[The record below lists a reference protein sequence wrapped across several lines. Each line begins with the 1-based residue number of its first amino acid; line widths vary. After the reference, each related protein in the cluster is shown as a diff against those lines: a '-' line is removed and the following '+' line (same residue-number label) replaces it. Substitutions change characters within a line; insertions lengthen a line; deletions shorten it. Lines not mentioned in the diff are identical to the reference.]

1 MTRGLHATFVALWL
15 GAFALP
21 AAAAVTIEVNL
32 PRDQI
37 RIETVD
43 GVVQVHVAADRFEPL
58 ADAGWP
64 ALPFRVVAVL
74 LPQGTDVAS
83 FTVNSR
89 GDLAIAAAPN
99 FAAAGRAVSVDGA
112 AATSSPPVAPAAS
125 GGVFPGERARLL
137 GVGTLHGYTI
147 ASFAVFP
154 LRVANGELVWSE
166 RLELRVETNASTRP
180 TVTLERRRSDVRER
194 ARAEIVSLV
203 ENPQALDAYVFND
216 VEVAKRRGGFQAT
229 PFPSL
234 EGSPVDYLIVT
245 PDSLATAYQALA
257 DFKTKKGVPTVV
269 RTMEWIRANTRNG
282 ADPQETIR
290 NFVIEAYAK
299 WGITYLLLGGDTE
312 QVPARFAWSGF
323 YDGGRSLPADMYFG
337 CLDGDWNSEHDSVF
351 GEELPAGNDW
361 PDLYAEVY
369 VGRLPTRSV
378 AEVSLMTSK
387 IIAYETPSV
396 AAYTNSVLF
405 LAEVLFPM
413 NWSPPQAVTLN
424 GADLTEPVYLDN
436 PLLQSPGMSVT
447 RMYETSDLFPGSVPE
462 NKTAAMAALNAG
474 YNHVIH
480 VGHGFRFTMSVGTAS
495 IQNSDADLLVNG
507 NKLSCLY
514 FLNCSGVA
522 YDYPCLA
529 EHFLRN
535 PNGGA
540 ISAVGANESAF
551 PNASANYMDEYYHL
565 LFTQNVYHAG
575 ETFARSR
582 LPRTALAILGDNIDL
597 WTHYIYSLLADPEL
611 PMWNG
616 SAATIA
622 VTHTGSVNKGQN
634 SILVTV
640 TSGGNPVSGAKV
652 CLSKGEEDYE
662 IGLTNGLGQA
672 TIPFRAET
680 NGVIDVAV
688 TGRNLRRYSGTINVG
703 GTGAYLAITAITID
717 DDGAGGTS
725 GNGNGVIDGGETVD
739 LHITVRNNGTAAT
752 AGIVD
757 AVLRSS
763 DPGVVL
769 VDTTATAGGA
779 VGASQSVLLTGG
791 MRVAFDETL
800 ADEHAVPFKLAIKD
814 NGVITWNDSFN
825 KEVHVPIMGK
835 VRLRIDDTVTG
846 NGNGIVEAGEQFKL
860 FVDMKNFGTGS
871 FPGGITIISDIDAA
885 FGFSDSVD
893 TYGVIP
899 SMSSGENQS
908 GFVLTEN
915 SVSAAHRLGFFI
927 ADTFGRVYADT
938 LELRPPLPPSSL
950 VINPSLGSDRLQLTW
965 AQSTS
970 LDRAHYRVYRATA
983 PGGPFTLATTDPV
996 AHALFVD
1003 VGLAPN
1009 TIYYYRGTTLDAAGN
1024 ESAVSATVSG
1034 STNPKQLV
1042 GWPQPLA
1049 LETAA
1054 SVAVGDLNGDGDL
1067 EVVVVANKVYAWHH
1081 DGAELVDG
1089 DGDPQTWGVISSLGG
1104 ASWVSHPALGRIDN
1118 LPGLDIVASSR
1129 DTKQVFVF
1137 NANGQ
1142 VAPGWPRTLEN
1153 TIRAGMVVGDIND
1166 DGLNE
1171 VIAVDESG
1179 VVYVFNR
1186 NGTEFIDGDANP
1198 ATQGVF
1204 FRMQLPM
1211 TFNYSTPCVADV
1223 DNDGKDE
1230 IIVGSQNSRV
1240 YVLNDNATVSPGWP
1254 YVLSTPIAGSPA
1266 VGDVDAN
1273 GDLEIVVFE
1282 TVGNLRVLNHDG
1294 TQQMN
1299 QFFANGSPPL
1309 FFNPSPVLG
1318 NVQGDGKLE
1327 IFVPTKAG
1335 KVHGIQSNGVPLA
1348 GWPVTYSTT
1357 AIYTESSPVIVD
1369 VDNNGTCDVVLGDES
1384 QYIRAW
1390 QLNGQ
1395 VLAGFPLAT
1404 DDAMRGVPT
1413 VTDLD
1418 RDGSVDLVAAGW
1430 DKTVHVWDFVG
1441 GWNAAKALWPRFH
1454 ANLHNN
1460 GRLNYV
1466 VPTPV
1471 GGVSF
1476 SFARAARGVAL
1487 QWIVPDAVGGELSLS
1502 RAEVAGRETGTF
1514 ARVSPAL
1521 AISADGLVRWVDATV
1536 EEGERYAYRLESS
1549 EGTVIHETGTVY
1561 VPVRT
1566 ASLGQNYPNPFNPT
1580 TRIEYRLPESS
1591 PGAKTHVSVVVYDVR
1606 GAKVREL
1613 VNGEQSPGKHAVDWD
1628 GRNDAGE
1635 TVGSGV
1641 YFYRMRASGFSG
1653 VRKMV
1658 LLK

>member
-1 MTRGLHATFVALWL
+1 MTRGLHATFVALWM

-21 AAAAVTIEVNL
+21 AAASVTIEVNL
-32 PRDQI
+32 PRDQVHV
-37 RIETVD
+37 EPAD
-43 GVVQVHVAADRFEPL
+43 GTMQVRVAADRFEPL
-58 ADAGWP
+58 ADPGSP

-83 FTVNSR
+83 FTVTSR
-89 GDLAIAAAPN
+89 ADGVIAHAAN
-99 FAAAGRAVSVDGA
+99 FAAATRAVNLDGVA
-112 AATSSPPVAPAAS
+112 GTSLPLAPAAS
-125 GGVFPGERARLL
+125 GGVFPGERGRLL

-154 LRVANGELVWSE
+154 LRVANGDLVWSE
-166 RLELRVETNASTRP
+166 HLELRVETTPSTRP
-180 TVTLERRRSDVRER
+180 IAVLERKREEVRER
-194 ARAEIVSLV
+194 ARAEILSLV
-203 ENPQALDAYVFND
+203 DNPQALDGYVFSD
-216 VEVAKRRGGFQAT
+216 VAVSKRAGGFQAT

-245 PDSLATAYQALA
+245 PDSLAAAYQVLA

-269 RTMEWIRANTRNG
+269 RTIEWIRTNTRNG

-299 WGITYLLLGGDTE
+299 WGITYLMLGGDTE
-312 QVPARFAWSGF
+312 QVPARFVWSGF

-351 GEELPAGNDW
+351 GEELPAGSDW
-361 PDLYAEVY
+361 PDLFAEVY
-369 VGRLPTRSV
+369 VGRMPTRSV
-378 AEVSLMTSK
+378 AEVGLMTSK
-387 IIAYETPSV
+387 IIAYETPAV
-396 AAYTNSVLF
+396 PAYTNSVLF

-413 NWSPPQAVTLN
+413 NWSPPQEVTLN
-424 GADLTEPVYLDN
+424 GADLTEPVYLEN
-436 PLLQSPGMSVT
+436 PVLQSPGMSVT
-447 RMYETSDLFPGSVPE
+447 RMYETNDLFPGSVAE

-474 YNHVIH
+474 YGHTIH
-480 VGHGFRFTMSVGTAS
+480 VGHGFRFTMSVGASS
-495 IQNSDADLLVNG
+495 IQNSDADALVNG
-507 NKLSCLY
+507 NKLTCLY

-522 YDYPCLA
+522 FDYPCLA

-540 ISAVGANESAF
+540 ITAVGANESAF

-582 LPRTALAILGDNIDL
+582 LPRTVLAVLGDNIDL
-597 WTHYIYSLLADPEL
+597 WTHYIYSLLGDPEL

-616 SAATIA
+616 AAAAIA
-622 VTHTGSVNKGQN
+622 VAHTGSVNKGQN
-634 SILVTV
+634 SIAFTV
-640 TSGGNPVSGAKV
+640 TSGGNPVSGATV
-652 CLSKGEEDYE
+652 CLSKGEEDYAT
-662 IGLTNGLGQA
+662 GVTNGSGQV

-680 NGVIDVAV
+680 SGFIDVAV
-688 TGRNLRRYSGTINVG
+688 TGRNLRRYSGTITVG
-703 GTGAYLAITAITID
+703 GTGAYLAIDGITLD
-717 DDGAGGTS
+717 DDNSGGTS

-739 LHITVRNNGTAAT
+739 FHITVRNNGNAAT
-752 AGIVD
+752 AGVVD
-757 AVLRSS
+757 AVLRTS
-763 DPGVVL
+763 DPGVTL
-769 VDTTATAGGA
+769 LDSTATAGGA
-779 VGASQSVLLTGG
+779 VGAATSVLLTGG
-791 MRVAFDETL
+791 MRVAFEETL
-800 ADEHAVPFKLAIKD
+800 ADEYAVPFKLAIKD
-814 NGVITWNDSFN
+814 GGVITWNDTFK
-825 KEVHVPIMGK
+825 KEVHEPVLST
-835 VRLRIDDTVTG
+835 VRLRIDDTATG
-846 NGNGIVEAGEQFKL
+846 NGNGVVDAGEQFKL
-860 FVDMKNFGTGS
+860 FVEMKNFGTGS
-871 FPGGITIISDIDAA
+871 FPGGVSIIADLDNGFA
-885 FGFSDSVD
+885 FVDSVD
-893 TYGVIP
+893 SYGVIA
-899 SMSSGENQS
+899 SMASGENLG
-908 GFVLTEN
+908 GFVLTEP
-915 SVSAAHRLGFFI
+915 SVASEHRLGFFI
-927 ADTFGRVYADT
+927 ADTYGRVYVDT

-950 VINPSLGSDRLQLTW
+950 VINPSLGSDRLQVTW
-965 AQSTS
+965 NQSTS
-970 LDRAHYRVYRATA
+970 PDRAHYRVYRATA
-983 PGGPFTLATTDPV
+983 PGGPFTLASADPV
-996 AHALFVD
+996 AHAIFVD
-1003 VGLAPN
+1003 IGLAPN
-1009 TIYYYRGTTLDAAGN
+1009 TIYYYRVTTLDEAGN
-1024 ESAVSATVSG
+1024 ESVVSATMSG
-1034 STNPKQLV
+1034 STNPEQLS
-1042 GWPQPLA
+1042 GWPQPLDI
-1049 LETAA
+1049 ETAA
-1054 SVAVGDLNGDGDL
+1054 SPAVGDLNGDGDL

-1089 DGDPQTWGVISSLGG
+1089 DGDPQTWGVLSNLGG
-1104 ASWVSHPALGRIDN
+1104 VTWVSHPALGRIDN
-1118 LPGLDIVASSR
+1118 VPGLDIVASSR

-1142 VAPGWPRTLEN
+1142 VVAGWPRTLEN
-1153 TIRAGMVVGDIND
+1153 TIRAGLVVGDIND

-1198 ATQGVF
+1198 VTQGVF

-1230 IIVGSQNSRV
+1230 IVVGSQSSRV
-1240 YVLNDNATVSPGWP
+1240 YVLNDNATVSAGWP

-1266 VGDVDAN
+1266 VGDVDNN

-1282 TVGNLRVLNHDG
+1282 AIGNLRVLNHDG
-1294 TQQMN
+1294 TQLMN

-1327 IFVPTKAG
+1327 IFVPTKPG
-1335 KVHGIQSNGVPLA
+1335 KVHGIQSNGVPLV

-1369 VDNNGTCDVVLGDES
+1369 VDGNGVCDVVLGDES
-1384 QYIRAW
+1384 QFIRAW
-1390 QLNGQ
+1390 GLNGQ

-1404 DDAMRGVPT
+1404 GDAMRGVPT

-1418 RDGSVDLVAAGW
+1418 ENGSVDLVAAGW
-1430 DKTVHVWDFVG
+1430 DKTVHVWDFAG
-1441 GWNAAKALWPRFH
+1441 NWNPATAPWPRFH

-1460 GRLNYV
+1460 GRLNYA

-1476 SFARAARGVAL
+1476 SFARASRGVAL
-1487 QWIVPDAVGGELSLS
+1487 QWIVPDAVGGELVLS
-1502 RAEVAGRETGTF
+1502 RAEVTGKDTGEF
-1514 ARVSPAL
+1514 ARVSKGL
-1521 AISADGLVRWVDATV
+1521 TISPDGLVRWVDATV
-1536 EEGERYAYRLESS
+1536 EEGERYSYRLESS
-1549 EGTVIHETGTVY
+1549 EGTVVHETGTVY

-1580 TRIEYRLPESS
+1580 TRIEYRLPEGA
-1591 PGAKTHVSVVVYDVR
+1591 PGAKTPVSVVIYDVR
-1606 GAKVREL
+1606 GAKIREL
-1613 VNGEQSPGKHAVDWD
+1613 VNGAQAAGKHTVDWD

-1635 TVGSGV
+1635 SVGSGV
-1641 YFYRMRASGFSG
+1641 YFYRMQASGFSG